1 MWPEW
6 VAGFTWPDEDVVVR
20 GPGLLPGLLS
30 RGRNMSAIVSLA
42 AVVVDCRQAAP
53 LAAFYQAA
61 FGGEI
66 VRSGGGSAWLSTA
79 GLTVIFREV
88 DGYQPPTW
96 PSGDVPMQVHLDLWV
111 DDLGQAEEQLHRL
124 GAVTADPQPPG
135 PGGLVVMR
143 DPAGHLFCICERRPG

>member
-1 MWPEW
+1 MP
-6 VAGFTWPDEDVVVR
+6 
-20 GPGLLPGLLS
+20 
-30 RGRNMSAIVSLA
+30 AIVSLA

-61 FGGEI
+61 FGGEV
-66 VRSGGGSAWLSTA
+66 VRSGEGSAWLRA
-79 GLTVIFREV
+79 GALTVIFREV

-96 PSGDVPMQVHLDLWV
+96 PSSDVPMQVHLDLWV
-111 DDLGQAEEQLHRL
+111 DDLEQAEQQLHRL

-143 DPAGHLFCICERRPG
+143 DPASHLFCICQRRLG

>member
-1 MWPEW
+1 MP
-6 VAGFTWPDEDVVVR
+6 
-20 GPGLLPGLLS
+20 
-30 RGRNMSAIVSLA
+30 AIASLA

-66 VRSGGGSAWLSTA
+66 FRDDDVSAWLRTGS
-79 GLTVIFREV
+79 LIVIFREV

-96 PSGDVPMQVHLDLWV
+96 PDSDVPMQVHLDLWA
-111 DDLGQAEEQLHRL
+111 DDLEQAEQQLRRL
-124 GAVTADPQPPG
+124 GAVRAEPQPPG

-143 DPAGHLFCICERRPG
+143 DPAGHLFCICERPGYVC

>member
-1 MWPEW
+1 MP
-6 VAGFTWPDEDVVVR
+6 
-20 GPGLLPGLLS
+20 
-30 RGRNMSAIVSLA
+30 AIVSLA

-61 FGGEI
+61 FAAEI
-66 VRSGGGSAWLSTA
+66 VRSGEGSAWLRA
-79 GLTVIFREV
+79 CALTVIFREV

-96 PSGDVPMQVHLDLWV
+96 PSSDVPMQVHLDLWV
-111 DDLGQAEEQLHRL
+111 DDLEQAEEQLHRL

-143 DPAGHLFCICERRPG
+143 DPAGHLFCICQRRLG

>member
-1 MWPEW
+1 MWCP
-6 VAGFTWPDEDVVVR
+6 AYRDRDLGRLFC
-20 GPGLLPGLLS
+20 
-30 RGRNMSAIVSLA
+30 GRNMSAIVSLA

-66 VRSGGGSAWLSTA
+66 FRADEDSAWLRTG

-96 PSGDVPMQVHLDLWV
+96 PSSDVPMQVHLDLWV
-111 DDLGQAEEQLHRL
+111 DDLEQAEEQLRRL
-124 GAVTADPQPPG
+124 GAVSADPQPPG

-143 DPAGHLFCICERRPG
+143 DPAGHLFCICERRPD